1 VTRIILIRHG
11 ETEWNARGLY
21 QGQLNSPLTAA
32 GRQQAIALAERLR
45 GTSIDALYSSDLGRT
60 QETAAPLVAASS
72 LELRIDSRLRE
83 RHYGIFQ
90 SLDKTAVATLHP
102 EAYAGYHSGD
112 PDFQIP
118 EGESTRQFHER
129 ITSCLEDLAGRHDN
143 EQIAIVTHGGTI
155 GIAIKYVLGLSLE
168 AERRFIMANTSYNL
182 IARDKRGWM
191 LHTLGDI
198 SHLQDESQDDIT

>member
-32 GRQQAIALAERLR
+32 GRQQAVALAERLR
-45 GTSIDALYSSDLGRT
+45 DMPIDALYSSDLERT
-60 QETAAPLVAASS
+60 QETAAPLVAASG
-72 LELRIDSRLRE
+72 LELRLDPRLRE

-102 EAYAGYHSGD
+102 EAYAGHHSGD

-129 ITSCLEDLAGRHDN
+129 ITRCLEDLADRHDG
-143 EQIAIVTHGGTI
+143 EEITIVTHGGTI

-168 AERRFIMANTSYNL
+168 TERRFVMANTSYNL
-182 IARDKRGWM
+182 IARNKKGWM

-198 SHLQDESQDDIT
+198 SHLQNEGQDDIT